1 MNILGISPHH
11 HSSVCLLKEGEIIFF
26 SQEERIHR
34 EEKYCSFPFKTIIDV
49 IQHHHIDYIAQSSPG
64 VFFPNSTTSLD
75 DSFHEEVNKTSYFSE
90 LVTRYHPEAIF
101 KDYST
106 DQHHLTHAFHSF
118 YNSGFKEAIGVVIDG
133 LGSGFGTKTLRE
145 TETIYYL
152 TYPSKSEVIF
162 KNLVSNDKISPEGIT
177 SSFTP
182 LNGFTSLKKTH
193 QTTSSYTNLSRC
205 YEQAT
210 TYLGWSINESGKTM
224 GLSPYGKPNPNLPNF
239 FINQQ
244 GMKYGNPQIFIPEY
258 IKGLE
263 QSEKFSGS
271 YFSALNLKS
280 NPTDWHHNESKITDL
295 EKDIAWKIQNDT
307 QQIVGDYIEKA
318 LKETNLKQVCCA
330 GGYFLNVVTNYYLIK
345 RFPDVKFYF
354 EPIANDAGTAI
365 GAAKLLW
372 HQLTKDD
379 TIRPFKSLYLGKAY
393 TEEHL
398 KNSINN
404 YLK

>member
-64 VFFPNSTTSLD
+64 VFFPN
-75 DSFHEEVNKTSYFSE
+75 FSE

-182 LNGFTSLKKTH
+182 LNGFTSLKN
-193 QTTSSYTNLSRC
+193 SSN
-205 YEQAT
+205 
-210 TYLGWSINESGKTM
+210 
-224 GLSPYGKPNPNLPNF
+224 NF
-239 FINQQ
+239 FLY
-244 GMKYGNPQIFIPEY
+244 KFI
-258 IKGLE
+258 
-263 QSEKFSGS
+263 
-271 YFSALNLKS
+271 
-280 NPTDWHHNESKITDL
+280 
-295 EKDIAWKIQNDT
+295 
-307 QQIVGDYIEKA
+307 
-318 LKETNLKQVCCA
+318 
-330 GGYFLNVVTNYYLIK
+330 
-345 RFPDVKFYF
+345 
-354 EPIANDAGTAI
+354 
-365 GAAKLLW
+365 
-372 HQLTKDD
+372 
-379 TIRPFKSLYLGKAY
+379 
-393 TEEHL
+393 
-398 KNSINN
+398 
-404 YLK
+404 